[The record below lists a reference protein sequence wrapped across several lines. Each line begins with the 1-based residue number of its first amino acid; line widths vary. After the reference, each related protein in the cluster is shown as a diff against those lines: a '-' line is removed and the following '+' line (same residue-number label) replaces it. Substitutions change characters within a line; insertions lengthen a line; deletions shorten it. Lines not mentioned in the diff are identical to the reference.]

1 MSQQVE
7 ALILE
12 YEREGDFLRKY
23 GHGGIGGVTVFGVEL
38 DGSMVFAEETEEY
51 RPDGLPDGLVVVEN
65 CDERLYCIDCSSG
78 KVVSWSPYDG
88 DGVVEV
94 YEDFDSHLLGR
105 FNDAIENM

>member
-1 MSQQVE
+1 MNQQVE

-12 YEREGDFLRKY
+12 YEREGDFLRPP
-23 GHGGIGGVTVFGVEL
+23 L
-38 DGSMVFAEETEEY
+38 DGSTAFAEETEEH
-51 RPDGLPDGLVVVEN
+51 RPDGLPDGLVAVEN
-65 CDERLYCIDCSSG
+65 CDEWLYCIDCSNG

-94 YEDFDSHLLGR
+94 YEDFDSCLLDR